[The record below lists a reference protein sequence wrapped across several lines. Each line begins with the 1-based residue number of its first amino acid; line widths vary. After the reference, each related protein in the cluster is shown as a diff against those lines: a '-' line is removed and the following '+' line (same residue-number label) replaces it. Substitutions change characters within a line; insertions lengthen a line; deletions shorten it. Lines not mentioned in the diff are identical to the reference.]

1 MILSLATRY
10 RKKIALLLLYVFAL
24 PWLQSAAARTFGDAV
39 FLYQRNNHSV
49 SYSGFPEK
57 RASAIPESEKRTKRS
72 KTDFKQFQ
80 KTAPDSVQI
89 GTTRTPNKWAGKWRL
104 TSIFSNGSLN
114 WTCLLS
120 GTILKIL
127 NCQFCTKG
135 IQRSMPFS
143 WYLKRRNFRSCSF
156 PIHPHHS

>member
-57 RASAIPESEKRTKRS
+57 RASAIPESEKGPRGQKLTLNN
-72 KTDFKQFQ
+72 FK
-80 KTAPDSVQI
+80 K
-89 GTTRTPNKWAGKWRL
+89 
-104 TSIFSNGSLN
+104 
-114 WTCLLS
+114 LLL
-120 GTILKIL
+120 IV
-127 NCQFCTKG
+127 C
-135 IQRSMPFS
+135 R
-143 WYLKRRNFRSCSF
+143 
-156 PIHPHHS
+156 